1 MLGLGCCKMEKLS
14 STDKIIHNLFD
25 PRIKRYKIF
34 VDDKHRQAYQSIPLK
49 AKLKYIEY
57 YLNVHWAEICGE
69 HLAKNCA
76 VDKLQEDTLHIRTSS
91 SLLANELYMMKKLL
105 LQKINR
111 ALTGGLIIKDLK
123 FHTGNIKL
131 EKFAYAPEEEKPQ
144 EVGIIR
150 CPKCDAKMLA
160 TNQLCNVCEREERHK
175 LQQSIIDLL
184 KISPWL
190 KYEACQ
196 EHIPCAR
203 VTFNDAK
210 ELLKNFY
217 YEKVRLGYANDTDC
231 LMAVML
237 LTEKS
242 VTELNDKIYQ
252 NSLEFLR
259 RSQDVSASRV

>member
-1 MLGLGCCKMEKLS
+1 MEKLS
-14 STDKIIHNLFD
+14 STDKIIQNLFD
-25 PRIKRYKIF
+25 PRVKRYKIF
-34 VDDKHRQAYQSIPLK
+34 VDDKHKQAYQSIPLE

-69 HLAKNCA
+69 HLAKNCS
-76 VDKLQEDTLHIRTSS
+76 VDNLQGDTLHIRTSS
-91 SLLANELYMMKKLL
+91 SLLANELYMMKNLL

-111 ALTGGLIIKDLK
+111 ALACGLVIKDLK

-131 EKFAYAPEEEKPQ
+131 GKFSYTQEEEKPQ
-144 EVGIIR
+144 VVQIVR
-150 CPKCDAKMLA
+150 CPQCGAKMLA
-160 TNQLCNVCEREERHK
+160 ENQLCNVCERTERQK

-196 EHIPCAR
+196 EHITCER

-217 YEKVRLGYANDTDC
+217 YEKVRLGHANDMDC

-242 VTELNDKIYQ
+242 VGELNDKIYQ

-259 RSQDVSASRV
+259 RNQDVSASRV